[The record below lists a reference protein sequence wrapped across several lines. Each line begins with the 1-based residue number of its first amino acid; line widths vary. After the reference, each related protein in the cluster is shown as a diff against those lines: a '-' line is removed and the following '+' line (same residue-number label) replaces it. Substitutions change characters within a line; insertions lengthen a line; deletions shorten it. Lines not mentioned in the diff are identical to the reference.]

1 MTFGGRLLANTL
13 PAMSAGVT
21 ALAAAITKELTPD
34 HIYSFGPQ
42 TPR

>member
-13 PAMSAGVT
+13 PAMSARMT